1 MKKLDKNSKL
11 SSGKSRETSAD
22 SKAKPRES
30 AGAKEAPKAKGKIES
45 SPAKSS
51 KAPSSHSAAPK
62 EKPESRRGL
71 SAKAGRAAG
80 SAESKSQ
87 PAAARPAAS
96 RPAAKPRP
104 AAATESSEAADP
116 NLEEFSISLIKP
128 GEKKER
134 IWRTKTFHQLP
145 VQREFGFPDVAPELP
160 GQYGQ
165 DKLVLMPKDP
175 EYMFCYWEL
184 TPSLID
190 QKSTEKLPDGN
201 YRETLKI
208 NWESKSLFEP
218 NFTFIPVFFWA
229 RKWYFGV
236 PQVGQRYQVEL
247 GWLSDTGH
255 FISIISS
262 NLSELPESWAATQKR
277 LSEAGDVLAF
287 SARNTK
293 IIGASE
299 NLAVE
304 DLRTFAPEWN
314 LSSESFSSSSW
325 SRGPS
330 APSDLATKAAPMPKP
345 AKSKAK
351 PVAPKARLEISGKV
365 LPGTRV
371 HVAGNA
377 VAIDAQGYF
386 KTEFPYDQDVLNLE
400 VTSSSGAS
408 RSFTYDLKELV
419 LA

>member
-1 MKKLDKNSKL
+1 MKKLDKNAKL
-11 SSGKSRETSAD
+11 SSGKSKDSSTD
-22 SKAKPRES
+22 SKAK
-30 AGAKEAPKAKGKIES
+30 AKASPPGKSKS
-45 SPAKSS
+45 SP
-51 KAPSSHSAAPK
+51 PEPE
-62 EKPESRRGL
+62 EK
-71 SAKAGRAAG
+71 SAKAPPAKAKSESSRRAI
-80 SAESKSQ
+80 SAK
-87 PAAARPAAS
+87 AAS
-96 RPAAKPRP
+96 AGRPSSRIAAP
-104 AAATESSEAADP
+104 AKARRTSLEEGISTTVEP

-134 IWRTKTFHQLP
+134 LWRTKTFQQVP

-160 GQYGQ
+160 GGYGQ

-184 TPSLID
+184 TPTLIE
-190 QKSTEKLPDGN
+190 QKSQEKSADGN

-247 GWLSDTGH
+247 GWLSDNGH

-277 LSEAGDVLAF
+277 LSEQGEVLAYT
-287 SARNTK
+287 SRNTK
-293 IIGASE
+293 MVGASE
-299 NLAVE
+299 HLVVE
-304 DLRTFAPEWN
+304 DTRAFAPEWN

-330 APSDLATKAAPMPKP
+330 GSEAALAPAQTPKP
-345 AKSKAK
+345 APKAKAKAK
-351 PVAPKARLEISGKV
+351 PVTPRSRLEISGKV
-365 LPGTRV
+365 LPGTKV

-377 VAIDAQGYF
+377 IATDKQGNF

-400 VTSSSGAS
+400 LTSKSGAS
-408 RSFTYDLKELV
+408 RTFTYDLKELV
-419 LA
+419 LT